1 MQAERAR
8 LKRLGRL
15 ERVRAIAKQALVA
28 ESAQAEGTL
37 AQLEALAE
45 RTRAMSAEYAARTRF
60 ASGLELRQLGQF
72 VAGLQAIT
80 RTTRADALQAKAL
93 ADRKQLDL
101 AQAERSRA
109 AVEERALAQEKALA
123 ARNVPQALGAR
134 RAVGTDLE

>member
-8 LKRLGRL
+8 LKRLQRL

-28 ESAQAEGTL
+28 ESAHAEGTL

-45 RTRAMSAEYAARTRF
+45 RTRAMSAEYAARSRI
-60 ASGLELRQLGQF
+60 ADGHELRQLGHF

-80 RTTRADALQAKAL
+80 RTTSADAAQAKML
-93 ADRKQLDL
+93 ADRKQQEL

-109 AVEERALAQEKALA
+109 AVEDRALAQERALTARA
-123 ARNVPQALGAR
+123 AAPVLGAR